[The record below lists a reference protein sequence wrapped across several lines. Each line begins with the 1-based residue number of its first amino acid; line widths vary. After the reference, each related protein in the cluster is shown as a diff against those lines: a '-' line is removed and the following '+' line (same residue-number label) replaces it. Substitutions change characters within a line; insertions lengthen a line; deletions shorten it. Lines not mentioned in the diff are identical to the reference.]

1 MSVDLTEPTTPPSQ
15 RLTKRKALRSDLFTK
30 DLFEET
36 NLPQEHENAKTH
48 RVVQCLSW
56 FVLQNRFNCFKFYF
70 KSST

>member
-48 RVVQCLSW
+48 RVVQCL
-56 FVLQNRFNCFKFYF
+56 NCP
-70 KSST
+70 